1 MSPVDRI
8 LEIASLQLTDPELD
22 RFAKLIYETIGV
34 RITSQKRAMLSNRL
48 RRRLTENGL
57 RDFDSYF
64 RLISS
69 PNRPAAEW
77 DHFLQAVTTHET
89 YLFRDQVQWNWFRDD
104 FLASRI
110 AAGGTDPSAR
120 RLRIWSAASSTGDEA
135 YTIAST
141 LAGSL
146 TQPQTWTIEILG
158 TDVGM
163 DTLRQAREAKFG
175 ERAMHLVPET
185 LKRRFFRPAADGV
198 TWSPDELLRGWVRFE
213 RHNLLEPFRKGPFDV
228 VFLKNVMIY
237 FDAPTK
243 QRVLDNVRQTLAPG
257 SLLVTGVSEAVSTLI
272 DDFER
277 LTPWLFR
284 FHGPR

>member
-110 AAGGTDPSAR
+110 AAGATDPSAR
-120 RLRIWSAASSTGDEA
+120 RRWGASQKRNASARMRASST
-135 YTIAST
+135 ST
-141 LAGSL
+141 PRPGPSGTGETA
-146 TQPQTWTIEILG
+146 TWL
-158 TDVGM
+158 
-163 DTLRQAREAKFG
+163 
-175 ERAMHLVPET
+175 PP
-185 LKRRFFRPAADGV
+185 FF
-198 TWSPDELLRGWVRFE
+198 S
-213 RHNLLEPFRKGPFDV
+213 
-228 VFLKNVMIY
+228 
-237 FDAPTK
+237 
-243 QRVLDNVRQTLAPG
+243 
-257 SLLVTGVSEAVSTLI
+257 
-272 DDFER
+272 
-277 LTPWLFR
+277 
-284 FHGPR
+284 